1 MPAKVF
7 SSAIIGLDARPI
19 EVEVDLISGLYS
31 FSIVGLADKA
41 IAEAKERVSAAI
53 KNSGFLAPQ
62 KSRKKVTVNLAPAD
76 LKKEGAGYDL
86 AIALGFILASGQA
99 IFEPKDKIIIGELSL
114 DGNLRPVWGII
125 STALM
130 TKREGFK
137 TLILPKEN
145 AKEASLIEGIEII
158 GAKNLKEIVSH
169 LEGKNKIEP
178 FEEKIG
184 KFLSEP
190 KYNIDMAF
198 IKGQESAKRALEI
211 AAAGGHNIL
220 MSGPPGGGKTL
231 LAKALPSVLPKMN
244 LREALEV
251 TKIYSVSGLLKR
263 NEPLILERPF
273 RSPHHTS
280 SEAAIIGG
288 GNPPRP
294 GEISLAHRGVLFLD
308 EAPEFHRDVL
318 ESLRQPLEEGEMTVA
333 RAKGAFTFPAN
344 FILILAK
351 NPCPCGHYN
360 DPQKECTCFPSQIAK
375 YQRKLSGPLLD
386 RIDIHIEVPRVESDI
401 LLDERVAETSEKIR
415 ERIIKAREIQENRF
429 LAERAAPGEP
439 RHSWREEIFTNSEMD
454 IPKIKK
460 YCQIDSISLDLIR
473 RALKTRAL
481 SARAYHRILKVAR
494 TIADLAHSENIK
506 TEHIAEAIQY
516 RTGKEE

>member
-1 MPAKVF
+1 M
-7 SSAIIGLDARPI
+7 GEAR
-19 EVEVDLISGLYS
+19 
-31 FSIVGLADKA
+31 
-41 IAEAKERVSAAI
+41 ERVSAAI

-62 KSRKKVTVNLAPAD
+62 KSRRKVTVNLAPAD

-86 AIALGFILASGQA
+86 GIALGYLLASGQT
-99 IFEPKDKIIIGELSL
+99 IFNSKGKIFVGELSL
-114 DGNLRPVWGII
+114 DGNLRPVWGVI

-130 TKREGFK
+130 AKELGFK

-145 AKEASLIEGIEII
+145 AKEASLIEGVNII
-158 GAKNLKEIVSH
+158 GAENLKDVVLH
-169 LEGKNKIEP
+169 LENKKQIEP
-178 FEEKIG
+178 QKPEIQEF
-184 KFLSEP
+184 FSEP
-190 KYNIDMAF
+190 KYFLDMAF

-231 LAKALPSVLPKMN
+231 LAKALPTILPGMN
-244 LREALEV
+244 LKEALEV
-251 TKIYSVSGLLKR
+251 TKIYSVSGLLKKD
-263 NEPLILERPF
+263 EPLILERPF

-308 EAPEFHRDVL
+308 EIPEFHRDVL
-318 ESLRQPLEEGEMTVA
+318 ESLRQPLEDGLITVA
-333 RAKGAFTFPAN
+333 RARGACTFPAK
-344 FILILAK
+344 FILVAAK
-351 NPCPCGHYN
+351 NPCPCGNYN
-360 DPQKECTCFPSQIAK
+360 DPQKECTCSPSQIIK
-375 YQRKLSGPLLD
+375 YQKKISGPLLD
-386 RIDIHIEVPRVESDI
+386 RIDIQIEVPRVESDI
-401 LLDERVAETSEKIR
+401 LLDEKVAEESEKIR
-415 ERIIKAREIQENRF
+415 ERIKEAREIQENRF
-429 LAERAAPGEP
+429 MAGG
-439 RHSWREEIFTNSEMD
+439 EEILTNSEMPL
-454 IPKIKK
+454 PKIKK
-460 YCQIDSISLDLIR
+460 YCRIDDFSLDLIR

-494 TIADLAHSENIK
+494 TIADLSHLENIK

>member
-1 MPAKVF
+1 V
-7 SSAIIGLDARPI
+7 GEAR
-19 EVEVDLISGLYS
+19 
-31 FSIVGLADKA
+31 
-41 IAEAKERVSAAI
+41 ERVSAAI

-62 KSRKKVTVNLAPAD
+62 KSRRKVTVNLAPAD

-86 AIALGFILASGQA
+86 GIALGYLLASGQT
-99 IFEPKDKIIIGELSL
+99 IFNSKGKIFVGELSL
-114 DGNLRPVWGII
+114 DGNLRPVWGVI

-130 TKREGFK
+130 AKELGFK

-145 AKEASLIEGIEII
+145 AKEASLIEGVNII
-158 GAKNLKEIVSH
+158 GAENLKDVVLH
-169 LEGKNKIEP
+169 LENKKQIEP
-178 FEEKIG
+178 QKPEIQEF
-184 KFLSEP
+184 FSEP
-190 KYNIDMAF
+190 KYFLDMAF

-231 LAKALPSVLPKMN
+231 LAKALPTILPGMN
-244 LREALEV
+244 LKEALEV
-251 TKIYSVSGLLKR
+251 TKIYSVSGLLKKD
-263 NEPLILERPF
+263 EPLILERPF

-308 EAPEFHRDVL
+308 EIPEFHRDVL
-318 ESLRQPLEEGEMTVA
+318 ESLRQPLEDGLITVA
-333 RAKGAFTFPAN
+333 RARGACTFPAK
-344 FILILAK
+344 FILVAAK
-351 NPCPCGHYN
+351 NPCPCGNYN
-360 DPQKECTCFPSQIAK
+360 DPQKECTCSPSQIIK
-375 YQRKLSGPLLD
+375 YQKKISGPLLD
-386 RIDIHIEVPRVESDI
+386 RIDIQIEVPRVESDI
-401 LLDERVAETSEKIR
+401 LLDEKVAEESEKIR
-415 ERIIKAREIQENRF
+415 ERIKEAREIQENRF
-429 LAERAAPGEP
+429 MAGG
-439 RHSWREEIFTNSEMD
+439 EEILTNSEMPL
-454 IPKIKK
+454 PKIKK
-460 YCQIDSISLDLIR
+460 YCRIDDFSLDLIR

-494 TIADLAHSENIK
+494 TIADLSHLENIK

>member
-7 SSAIIGLDARPI
+7 SSAIVGLDARPV
-19 EVEVDLISGLYS
+19 EVEVDLIAGLYA
-31 FSIVGLADKA
+31 FSIVGLPDKA
-41 IAEAKERVSAAI
+41 VGEARERVSAAI
-53 KNSGFLAPQ
+53 KNSGFLSPQ

-86 AIALGFILASGQA
+86 SIALGYLLASGQT
-99 IFEPKDKIIIGELSL
+99 IFDSKEKIFIGELSL
-114 DGNLRPVWGII
+114 DGNLRPVWGIL

-130 TKREGFK
+130 AKKEGFK

-145 AKEASLIEGIEII
+145 AKEASLIEGIKII
-158 GAKNLKEIVSH
+158 GAENLKEVVSH
-169 LEGKNKIEP
+169 LEGKKQIEP
-178 FEEKIG
+178 QKQAIEE
-184 KFLSEP
+184 FLNEP
-190 KYNIDMAF
+190 KYSIDMAY

-244 LREALEV
+244 LKEALEV
-251 TKIYSVSGLLKR
+251 TKIYSVSGLLEK

-273 RSPHHTS
+273 RSPHHTA

-318 ESLRQPLEEGEMTVA
+318 ESLRQPLEDGTMTVA

-351 NPCPCGHYN
+351 NPCPCGHYD
-360 DPQKECTCFPSQIAK
+360 DPQKECTCSPSQIAK
-375 YQRKLSGPLLD
+375 YQKKLSGPLLD
-386 RIDIHIEVPRVESDI
+386 RIDIHIEVPRVEADI
-401 LLDERVAETSEKIR
+401 LLDEKVAEESEKIR
-415 ERIIKAREIQENRF
+415 ERILEAREIQENRF
-429 LAERAAPGEP
+429 MAGD
-439 RHSWREEIFTNSEMD
+439 EEILTNSEID

-460 YCQIDSISLDLIR
+460 YCQIDSFSLDLIR